1 MIRAVAAL
9 AWRARLLLLI
19 TVACVLAAILL
30 PAMPQPQSYHQF
42 ADCRSL
48 FGVANFFNV
57 ISNLPFL
64 VAGAWGLALI
74 FRGGGNFIEPRE
86 QLPYLVFFFGA
97 LLTCLGSA
105 YYHAMPDNTRLV
117 WDRLPMTL
125 GFAGLVAAAL
135 TERLDFK
142 LGQRSLWPLL
152 AMGVFTVLYWYATEK
167 AGAGNVMPYGVYQ
180 GWSILIIVLVLLWYP
195 ATRYSHGSLLAWAAI
210 WYGLAKVFETF
221 DLQVYRLLGGA
232 LSGHSIKHLVAS
244 IAVFAIVWQLRKR
257 RALAAPAMHPGHRS
271 PSIPAA

>member
-1 MIRAVAAL
+1 MIQARP
-9 AWRARLLLLI
+9 WRARLLLLI
-19 TVACVLAAILL
+19 TVACVVAALL
-30 PAMPQPQSYHQF
+30 VPAMPQSLSYHRF

-86 QLPYLVFFFGA
+86 QLPYLVFFVGA

-105 YYHAMPDNTRLV
+105 YYHAAPDNTRLV

-125 GFAGLVAAAL
+125 GFAGLVSAAL
-135 TERLDFK
+135 SERVDPK

-152 AMGVFTVLYWYATEK
+152 ALGVFTVLYWYATER
-167 AGAGNVMPYGVYQ
+167 AGAGNVMPYGIYQ
-180 GWSILIIVLVLLWYP
+180 GWSILIIVLVLLGYP
-195 ATRYSHGSLLAWAAI
+195 AARYSRGSLLAWAAG
-210 WYGLAKVFETF
+210 WYGLAKAFETY
-221 DLQVYRLLGGA
+221 DLEIYRLSGGA
-232 LSGHSIKHLVAS
+232 LSGHAIKHVVAS
-244 IAVFAIVWQLRKR
+244 IAVFAIVWQLRSR
-257 RALAAPAMHPGHRS
+257 QPLVAPMHPEHRS